1 MNYMSPNQ
9 SPGTMSN
16 GTRRANNMPMYMLGA
31 VLVAFMLIMAMVA
44 MDRAEQQNHKAEEM
58 PVIAGNSDTAAREI
72 VGDRTGGL
80 VAPAKPPKPEPDPSA
95 NARIKTGDNNKPAAA
110 AATAP
115 RPQPVDEEAMR
126 IRQVKMQM
134 LNEAIRSKTTIRGA
148 AARSSGSPPP
158 PTAAD
163 ATDTKGRLAEIRRM
177 MAANQPDST
186 DPTEAYKQ
194 RLAQIRAAGLM
205 GGAEPASGGQ
215 QSGAMAARAPSD
227 RWELGQEIQAPRSP
241 FELRAGS
248 VLPATLISGIN
259 SDLPG
264 QIMAQVA
271 QDVFDTPTGKHLL
284 IPQGSRLVGTYNSGV
299 AYGQERVLV
308 AWTRIVC
315 PDGKALDI
323 GSMPGA
329 DGGGYAGFED
339 KVNHHYVRFFASAIL
354 MSAVTAGV
362 TYSQR
367 QSDGGDS
374 DRTDASSVLSEA
386 LGQQLGQ
393 ATAQLLAKNLSIAP
407 TIEIRPGY
415 RFNVIVTK
423 DLTFSKPYQ
432 SFDY

>member
-1 MNYMSPNQ
+1 MNHMSPNQ

-16 GTRRANNMPMYMLGA
+16 GTRRVNQVPMIMMGV
-31 VLVAFMLIMAMVA
+31 VLMTFMIVMALVA
-44 MDRAEQQNHKAEEM
+44 MDRAEQQNHKVEEM
-58 PVIAGNSDTAAREI
+58 PVVAGNSDTAAREI

-80 VAPAKPPKPEPDPSA
+80 VAPAKPPKTEPDPSA

-110 AATAP
+110 AAAAP
-115 RPQPVDEEAMR
+115 RPEPVDEEAMR

-134 LNEAIRSKTTIRGA
+134 LNEAIRSKTIVRGA

-163 ATDTKGRLAEIRRM
+163 ATDTKGRLEEIRRM
-177 MAANQPDST
+177 MAANQPGNT
-186 DPTEAYKQ
+186 DPTAAYKA
-194 RLAQIRAAGLM
+194 RLESLRAAGLV
-205 GGAEPASGGQ
+205 GGAQPAAGGN
-215 QSGAMAARAPSD
+215 AAAPKAQPTD
-227 RWELGQEIQAPRSP
+227 RWELGSQVVQAPRSP
-241 FELRAGS
+241 YELRAGA

-271 QDVFDTPTGKHLL
+271 QDVYDTPTGKHLL
-284 IPQGSRLVGTYNSGV
+284 IPQGSRLVGTYNNGV
-299 AYGQERVLV
+299 VYGQERVLV
-308 AWTRIVC
+308 AWTRIVF

-323 GSMPGA
+323 GSMPGT
-329 DGGGYAGFED
+329 DGGGYAGFAD
-339 KVNHHYVRFFASAIL
+339 QVNHHYVRLFASAIL

-393 ATAQLLAKNLSIAP
+393 ATAQLLSKNLSIAP